1 MRVGS
6 QHWQIVPQI
15 LSSKYPT
22 QNRAGEVIQVVV
34 LLPNKPEAMNSNLST
49 IKKKKI
55 HLYYFGNF
63 SGVVVHAWNPSI

>member
-49 IKKKKI
+49 IKKKKNSC
-55 HLYYFGNF
+55 LPRLFGMEHEGM
-63 SGVVVHAWNPSI
+63 SRKR